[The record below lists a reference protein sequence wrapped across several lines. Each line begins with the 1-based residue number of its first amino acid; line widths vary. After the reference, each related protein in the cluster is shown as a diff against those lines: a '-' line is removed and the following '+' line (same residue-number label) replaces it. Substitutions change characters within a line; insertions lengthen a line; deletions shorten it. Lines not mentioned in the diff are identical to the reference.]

1 MAGLGPDARAFL
13 GRVLR
18 LDPASVVR
26 LRPAKGAVILWSRL
40 PFGVLVSR
48 GVPGDV
54 SADVTVRADALLRS
68 IEAGGPLPPGRDADW
83 RWPLPPANLRTV
95 EVLPAAEIVR
105 VSAAA
110 ADTIRTASAEGV
122 GGRAVGSRALR
133 DALLDHVPIV
143 VETADGE
150 RFHVPQRLVQAVT
163 RMGFVAS
170 ATPAR
175 PVGDRRVE
183 VRAGGPWVGLAAPFG
198 SAWYRPPLL
207 APLSVRRSR

>member
-1 MAGLGPDARAFL
+1 M
-13 GRVLR
+13 
-18 LDPASVVR
+18 
-26 LRPAKGAVILWSRL
+26 
-40 PFGVLVSR
+40 
-48 GVPGDV
+48 

-68 IEAGGPLPPGRDADW
+68 LEAEGPLPPGRDADW

-95 EVLPAAEIVR
+95 EVLPAAEIAR

-143 VETADGE
+143 IETDEGE

-163 RMGFVAS
+163 RMGFL
-170 ATPAR
+170 PA
-175 PVGDRRVE
+175 PPSGDQAGVRDVE

-207 APLSVRRSR
+207 LR

>member
-1 MAGLGPDARAFL
+1 VAGLGADAGAFL
-13 GRVLR
+13 VRVMR

-26 LRPAKGAVILWSRL
+26 LRPVQGAVVLWARL

-48 GVPGDV
+48 GVPGEV
-54 SADVTVRADALLRS
+54 PADVTVRADALLHS
-68 IEAGGPLPPGRDADW
+68 LEIDGPLPPSRDADW
-83 RWPLPPANLRTV
+83 RWPLPPAGVRTV
-95 EVLPAAEIVR
+95 EELPVAEIAR

-143 VETADGE
+143 VETDAGE
-150 RFHVPQRLVQAVT
+150 RFQIPQRLVQAVT
-163 RMGFVAS
+163 RMGFLPPTPS
-170 ATPAR
+170 A
-175 PVGDRRVE
+175 DRMVE
-183 VRAGGPWVGLAAPFG
+183 VRAAGPWVGLAAPFG

-207 APLSVRRSR
+207 LH

>member
-1 MAGLGPDARAFL
+1 VAGLGVSAGADALAFL

-26 LRPAKGAVILWSRL
+26 LRPAEGAVILWSRL

-54 SADVTVRADALLRS
+54 SADVTVRADALLRCLT
-68 IEAGGPLPPGRDADW
+68 AGDPLPPGRDADW
-83 RWPLPPANLRTV
+83 RWPLPPAGLRTV
-95 EVLPAAEIVR
+95 EVLPAAEIAR

-143 VETADGE
+143 VETDEGE

-163 RMGFVAS
+163 RMGFV
-170 ATPAR
+170 PAE
-175 PVGDRRVE
+175 PTADRGVE

-207 APLSVRRSR
+207 LR

>member
-1 MAGLGPDARAFL
+1 L
-13 GRVLR
+13 
-18 LDPASVVR
+18 
-26 LRPAKGAVILWSRL
+26 
-40 PFGVLVSR
+40 
-48 GVPGDV
+48 

-68 IEAGGPLPPGRDADW
+68 LAAGGPLPPGRDADW

-110 ADTIRTASAEGV
+110 AETIRTASAEGV
-122 GGRAVGSRALR
+122 GGRAVGSRVLR

-143 VETADGE
+143 VETDEGE

-163 RMGFVAS
+163 RMGFV
-170 ATPAR
+170 PAA
-175 PVGDRRVE
+175 PAGDRGVE

-207 APLSVRRSR
+207 LR

>member
-1 MAGLGPDARAFL
+1 VAGLGPDARAFL

-18 LDPASVVR
+18 FDPASVVR

-48 GVPGDV
+48 GVPGEV

-68 IEAGGPLPPGRDADW
+68 LESGGPLPPGRDGDW
-83 RWPLPPANLRTV
+83 RWPLPPATLRTV
-95 EVLPAAEIVR
+95 EVLPAAEIAR

-143 VETADGE
+143 IETDEGE
-150 RFHVPQRLVQAVT
+150 RFQVPQRLVQAVT
-163 RMGFVAS
+163 RMGFL
-170 ATPAR
+170 PAA
-175 PVGDRRVE
+175 PAGDQPGDRGVE

-207 APLSVRRSR
+207 LR

>member
-1 MAGLGPDARAFL
+1 MAGLGSDAEPFL
-13 GRVLR
+13 ARVLR

-26 LRPAKGAVILWSRL
+26 LRPANGAVVLWARL

-68 IEAGGPLPPGRDADW
+68 LVAGDPLPPGRDADW

-95 EVLPAAEIVR
+95 EVLPVAEIVR

-110 ADTIRTASAEGV
+110 AETIRTASAEGV
-122 GGRAVGSRALR
+122 GGRAVGSRVLR

-143 VETADGE
+143 VETDEGE

-163 RMGFVAS
+163 RMGFV
-170 ATPAR
+170 PAA
-175 PVGDRRVE
+175 PVGDRGVE

-207 APLSVRRSR
+207 LH

>member
-1 MAGLGPDARAFL
+1 VAGLGADAGPFL
-13 GRVLR
+13 VRVLR

-48 GVPGDV
+48 GVPGEV
-54 SADVTVRADALLRS
+54 SADVTVRAEALLRS
-68 IEAGGPLPPGRDADW
+68 LEAGGPLPAGRDADW

-95 EVLPAAEIVR
+95 EVLPAAEIAR

-110 ADTIRTASAEGV
+110 ADTIRTASTEGV

-143 VETADGE
+143 VETDEGE
-150 RFHVPQRLVQAVT
+150 RFQVPQRLVQAVT
-163 RMGFVAS
+163 RMGFLP
-170 ATPAR
+170 AT
-175 PVGDRRVE
+175 PVGDRAGDRGVE

-207 APLSVRRSR
+207 LH

>member
-1 MAGLGPDARAFL
+1 MAGLGQDAEPFL
-13 GRVLR
+13 VRVLR

-26 LRPAKGAVILWSRL
+26 LRPAGGVVLLWSRL

-48 GVPGDV
+48 GVPGEV

-68 IEAGGPLPPGRDADW
+68 LAAGDPLPPGRDADW

-110 ADTIRTASAEGV
+110 AETIRTASAEGV
-122 GGRAVGSRALR
+122 GGRAVGSRVLR

-143 VETADGE
+143 VETDEGE

-163 RMGFVAS
+163 RMGFV
-170 ATPAR
+170 PAA
-175 PVGDRRVE
+175 PAGDRGVE

-207 APLSVRRSR
+207 LR